1 MNRIC
6 LGTANIGTPYGI
18 KNEKTGFNNSDLN
31 EILLKVH
38 TLGVVFID
46 TAISYQNSEDL
57 LGQCSSK
64 NFKIIS
70 KLPAAPNQIDIKAW
84 VWNEVESSLKRLGQ
98 AQLYGLLLHHP
109 ADLLGD
115 HGAALIQILND
126 VKASGLVHKVGI
138 SIYHYSELD
147 KLFPIF
153 EMDIVQA
160 PFNIF
165 DRGISDSGWL
175 KKLANS
181 GIEFHARSIF
191 LQGMLF
197 LEPNAL
203 PNYFRNW
210 KAEFNNLRDWLIE
223 TEQNIVDASV
233 RHILSYDEVSLI
245 ISGFSN
251 FTQIEEV
258 IRASEKSAFRAP
270 VRLKSTDSQLTNPQK
285 WDLGS
290 PL

>member
-1 MNRIC
+1 MNKTC
-6 LGTANIGTPYGI
+6 LGTANIGMPYGI
-18 KNEKTGFNNSDLN
+18 KNRKSDISNSDLN
-31 EILLKVH
+31 EILLKAH
-38 TLGVVFID
+38 TLGVDFID
-46 TAISYQNSEDL
+46 TAISYQNSEEM

-70 KLPAAPNQIDIKAW
+70 KLPAAPNEIDIKTW

-98 AQLYGLLLHHP
+98 PQLYGLLLHHP
-109 ADLLGD
+109 SDLFGD

-126 VKASGLVHKVGI
+126 IKASGLVHKVGI

-147 KLFPIF
+147 QLFPIF
-153 EMDIVQA
+153 DIDIVQA

-191 LQGMLF
+191 LQGLLF
-197 LEPNAL
+197 LKPNEL
-203 PNYFRNW
+203 PSYFCNW
-210 KAEFNNLRDWLIE
+210 KDEFDNLQDWLIE
-223 TEQNIVDASV
+223 TDQNIVDASV

-245 ISGFSN
+245 IVGFSN
-251 FTQIEEV
+251 FAQIEEIV
-258 IRASEKSAFRAP
+258 KASEKPARRAP
-270 VRLKSTDSQLTNPQK
+270 ASLKSTDSQLTNPQK
-285 WDLGS
+285 WDLGNS
-290 PL
+290 